1 MLTSPVIQ
9 SKICG
14 GTAQI
19 DGDFTMDSAKELVDS
34 LNN

>member
-1 MLTSPVIQ
+1 LQTSPVIR

-19 DGDFTMDSAKELVDS
+19 DGDFTMESAKELVDA
-34 LNN
+34 LND